1 MTKESAAWLAVRI
14 IGLVALGEA
23 LLLLV
28 NVATQMF
35 ALQKLYSMEGP
46 AAANQERYIIQSWVA
61 AGLYFAEALFCGA
74 ISVYLLRNGRV
85 VHRLLMREAS

>member
-14 IGLVALGEA
+14 IGLLLLGEA

-28 NVATQMF
+28 NVATELL
-35 ALQKLYSMEGP
+35 ALQKFYAMEAS
-46 AAANQERYIIQSWVA
+46 AAANAERYTIQSWVA
-61 AGLYFAEALFCGA
+61 AGLYFAEVAFFSLL
-74 ISVYLLRNGRV
+74 SVYFLRSGHA